1 MVPPISGKRGRRI
14 PTIQSGVETMGKRK
28 LTPAEER
35 AYVDLARAARRL
47 RRAQERA
54 RKRQRDSRRPENRQ
68 GVGNAE

>member
-1 MVPPISGKRGRRI
+1 
-14 PTIQSGVETMGKRK
+14 MGKRK